1 MVRRMN
7 NPIVSII
14 IPVYNV
20 ENYLTQ
26 CLDSVILQTYE
37 FLEIILSTIIETQKL
52 LVKKIDQLARYEEKL
67 DQKLAALS
75 VTDKLTQDIYYI
87 LLQAALLKGDGGTVE

>member
-37 FLEIILSTIIETQKL
+37 FLEIILSTIIETQKGL
-52 LVKKIDQLARYEEKL
+52 QIDQEKF
-67 DQKLAALS
+67 
-75 VTDKLTQDIYYI
+75 VINM
-87 LLQAALLKGDGGTVE
+87 LKTIKE